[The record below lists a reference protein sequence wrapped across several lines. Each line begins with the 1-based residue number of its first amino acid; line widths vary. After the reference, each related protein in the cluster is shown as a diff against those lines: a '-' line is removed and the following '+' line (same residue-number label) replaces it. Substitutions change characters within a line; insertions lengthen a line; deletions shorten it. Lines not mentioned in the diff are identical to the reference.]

1 VAVLQ
6 SRQQPCTCLLA
17 EFWCTRC
24 YMLANTQLANTQTLY
39 CTPSYEPVAT
49 MTSHN
54 LQLKIV
60 ARHCCIS
67 RGAISSGSTSCGAI
81 EPPPTRAGKF

>member
-39 CTPSYEPVAT
+39 CTSYGKCHAEP
-49 MTSHN
+49 
-54 LQLKIV
+54 QLL
-60 ARHCCIS
+60 R
-67 RGAISSGSTSCGAI
+67 TLY
-81 EPPPTRAGKF
+81 TFL